1 MKIFFLLCFL
11 LFSKSWSIGQLLYE
25 LKSKD
30 GLKTSYLYGTIHL
43 MPADKFEISS
53 TLKNAIVSSK
63 TLAMEVDLNMDFAT
77 KIELIKET
85 MLPEG
90 KTLQDITTPEEF
102 QTIYRYWVENQ
113 GKSKRKFKKYARLK
127 PFFFSSMLLQEDI
140 KHSKSYEMEFNKL
153 ALKQEMKIMG
163 LESPNAQMQTI
174 NTVSYSDQVKMLL
187 DEIKKPQEYDAM
199 LTHYL
204 KEDIEAL
211 YEDIIEESEGFPNF
225 VENFLNK
232 RNRQWISILEKQ
244 LEKEATFVAVGA
256 GHLPGE
262 NGVLNLLKLRG
273 YSLKPIYLN
282 R

>member
-1 MKIFFLLCFL
+1 MKIFILLCFFF
-11 LFSKSWSIGQLLYE
+11 FSKSWSTGQLLYE

-63 TLAMEVDLNMDFAT
+63 TLAMEVDINMDFAT
-77 KIELIKET
+77 KIELMKET

-90 KTLQDITTPEEF
+90 KTLKDITTPEEF

-127 PFFFSSMLLQEDI
+127 PFFFSSMLLQEDM

-163 LESPNAQMQTI
+163 LESPIAQMQTI
-174 NTVSYSDQVKMLL
+174 NTVSYADQVKMLL

-244 LEKEATFVAVGA
+244 LEKEATFIAVGA

-273 YSLKPIYLN
+273 YTLISIPLK
-282 R
+282 